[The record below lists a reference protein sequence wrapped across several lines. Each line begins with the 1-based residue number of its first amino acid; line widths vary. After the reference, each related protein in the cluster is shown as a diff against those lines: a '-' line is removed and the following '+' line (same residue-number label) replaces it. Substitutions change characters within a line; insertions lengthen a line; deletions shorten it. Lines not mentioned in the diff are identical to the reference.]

1 MKKLYRSRKNR
12 VLAGV
17 CGGIGEYF
25 EIDPVIVR
33 LIWIV
38 LTMIRGFGLILYII
52 AIFLIPVEPKEE
64 KIRDVQ
70 DASTTI
76 NESKKEFRSLED
88 RDRNIIVT
96 LIALFFIV
104 LGIIAIIG
112 IVVPSSFVFRKIVKG
127 IIGITL
133 IIVGVI
139 LIFRSRKHN

>member
-38 LTMIRGFGLILYII
+38 LTMIWGFGLILYII